1 MILVD
6 SNFFIAL
13 MNDKDNHERAKEL
26 SNDIINEK
34 KLFRI

>member
-13 MNDKDNHERAKEL
+13 
-26 SNDIINEK
+26 INEK
-34 KLFRI
+34 DQYHKRAIGAEIGRASCRERV